1 MKKIIWCKKEKNMD
15 KEKEEARR
23 LEIESNLQ
31 KLTERRN
38 SLKDAGQ
45 LVDDVA
51 TLLNRG
57 IIINMLDLANIKNE
71 GVVLN
76 LLRIYNDTMN
86 ELDSLNYNSKSMTIE
101 GGDIYSSYF
110 EMCSDT
116 DKIQPSFEVNCRGFK
131 NIEDNFSYISKN
143 TRNNINGVQMSI
155 STGVTPAGFGEREC
169 ENIQTY
175 FFNNNN
181 LLVQAGCNYGLSKND
196 SILIDPLRVQE
207 DIFYNNDFYEVVNT
221 LYYGQNGQFYDDYP
235 LHTTKPEAIQTKS
248 ESLRYANAFE
258 RVLPKNLIMTNR
270 MDYFKFIKNLEN
282 VSPEL
287 FNKIGLLETNEE
299 EKSGPRL

>member
-1 MKKIIWCKKEKNMD
+1 MD

-86 ELDSLNYNSKSMTIE
+86 EVDSLNYYSKSMTIE

-110 EMCSDT
+110 EMRSDT
-116 DKIQPSFEVNCRGFK
+116 DKIQPSFEVNCRDFK

-196 SILIDPLRVQE
+196 FILIGPLRVQE
-207 DIFYNNDFYEVVNT
+207 DIFYNNDFYEVVDT

-235 LHTTKPEAIQTKS
+235 FHTTKPEAIQKKS

-258 RVLPKNLIMTNR
+258 RVLPKNLIMA
-270 MDYFKFIKNLEN
+270 DSFGYFKFIKDLEN

>member
-1 MKKIIWCKKEKNMD
+1 MD
-15 KEKEEARR
+15 KEKGEARR

-45 LVDDVA
+45 LMDDVA
-51 TLLNRG
+51 ILLNRG

-86 ELDSLNYNSKSMTIE
+86 EVDSLNYNSKSMTIE

-116 DKIQPSFEVNCRGFK
+116 DKIQPSFTDRIQPSFEVNCRDFK
-131 NIEDNFSYISKN
+131 NIEDNFSYISKYN
-143 TRNNINGVQMSI
+143 KNNINGVQMSI
-155 STGVTPAGFGEREC
+155 RTGVTPVGFGERNY

-175 FFNNNN
+175 LFNNND
-181 LLVQAGCNYGLSKND
+181 LLVQAGLNYGLSKND

-207 DIFYNNDFYEVVNT
+207 DIFYNNDFYEVVDT
-221 LYYGQNGQFYDDYP
+221 LYYGKNGQFYDDYP
-235 LHTTKPEAIQTKS
+235 HFTYTTKPEVIQKKS

-258 RVLPKNLIMTNR
+258 RVLPKNLITTNR
-270 MDYFKFIKNLEN
+270 MDYFKFIKDLEN

-299 EKSGPRL
+299 ENSGPRL

>member
-1 MKKIIWCKKEKNMD
+1 MD

-45 LVDDVA
+45 LVDNVA

-76 LLRIYNDTMN
+76 LLHIYNDTMN
-86 ELDSLNYNSKSMTIE
+86 ELDSLNYNSKSMTIK

-110 EMCSDT
+110 EMYSDT
-116 DKIQPSFEVNCRGFK
+116 DKIQPSFEVNCRDFK

-196 SILIDPLRVQE
+196 SILIGPLRVQE
-207 DIFYNNDFYEVVNT
+207 DIFYNNDFYEVVDT

-235 LHTTKPEAIQTKS
+235 FHTTKPEAIQKKS

-258 RVLPKNLIMTNR
+258 RVLPKNLIMT
-270 MDYFKFIKNLEN
+270 DSFGYFKFIKDLEN